1 MEYSNPEIPEN
12 INTTKEH
19 PLKEF
24 FILSGGIIGS
34 IFVVVLVLS
43 LLAETLAARIPFS
56 MEQKIATRFVDE
68 PENDSATQ
76 QYLQTLVE
84 EISQQMALPEEMQI
98 TLHYVDN
105 DVENAF
111 ATLGGHIFI
120 HRGLM
125 EIMPH
130 ENALSMVIA
139 HEIAH
144 VQHRHPLIAMGRG
157 VVIGLFLATV
167 TGLSGDRIVGSI
179 IGNAGTLTARGFSR
193 EQEREADHTALAAI
207 YKHYGHVSGASDLF
221 KALLKIDET
230 SLLPLPQFLSTHPL
244 STERVDTIEQYAR
257 QNNWSTVAT
266 ITALSDKAMHSQMNT
281 ENME

>member
-1 MEYSNPEIPEN
+1 MEYSNPKIPEN

-179 IGNAGTLTARGFSR
+179 IGNASTLTALGFSR

-207 YKHYGHVSGASDLF
+207 YKQYGHVSGASDLF

-266 ITALSDKAMHSQMNT
+266 ITALSDKAVHSQMST
-281 ENME
+281 ENMK

>member
-1 MEYSNPEIPEN
+1 MEYSNPKIPEN
-12 INTTKEH
+12 INTTEEH

-24 FILSGGIIGS
+24 FILSGGIIGC
-34 IFVVVLVLS
+34 IVVVVLVLS

-56 MEQKIATRFVDE
+56 MEQEIATRFVDE
-68 PENDSATQ
+68 PKNDSATQ

-84 EISQQMALPEEMQI
+84 EISQQMALPEEIQI
-98 TLHYVDN
+98 ILHYVDN

-167 TGLSGDRIVGSI
+167 TGLSGDRVVGSI
-179 IGNAGTLTARGFSR
+179 IGNAGTLTVLGFSR
-193 EQEREADHTALAAI
+193 EQEREADYTALAAVQ
-207 YKHYGHVSGASDLF
+207 KHYGHVSGASDLF
-221 KALLKIDET
+221 KALLNIEE
-230 SLLPLPQFLSTHPL
+230 SGLLQIPQFLSTHPL
-244 STERVDTIEQYAR
+244 STDRIDTIEQYAR
-257 QNNWSTVAT
+257 QNNWSTDAT
-266 ITALSDKAMHSQMNT
+266 TTALSDKAMHSQMST